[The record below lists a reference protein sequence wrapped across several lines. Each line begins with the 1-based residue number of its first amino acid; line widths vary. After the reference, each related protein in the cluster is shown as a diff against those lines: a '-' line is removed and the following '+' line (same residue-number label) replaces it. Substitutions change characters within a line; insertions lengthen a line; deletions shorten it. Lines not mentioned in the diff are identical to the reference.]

1 MPKPTVFL
9 SYSHEDEKWK
19 DELSVQLKVMEEV
32 LGVWDDRQIDG
43 GDSWFDAIRGAM
55 DGAAVAVCL
64 ISADYLTS
72 DFCKKEEIPYLLKRR
87 AEKGMRIFPVL
98 LRACPWKLVSWLK
111 PIQILPDDN
120 RPIASL
126 SSAKREEVFT
136 EIAMSIG
143 ELLAEPAVQEQPVLE
158 SVRRRIP
165 VPEREAINRPFS
177 ISPSGSL
184 DLDVI
189 GSLLPGSSGAT
200 RFAGAG
206 IDLFGRDD
214 ELSWLD
220 ELWEAGTV
228 RIVSVTGP
236 IGIGKTALVNTWCAR
251 TEREHGEE
259 ACSIRIFDNA
269 GSQPA
274 VAALLAEL
282 TQHKS
287 RELLL
292 LASREPLAE
301 LDRLPQELVARKEL
315 GPLSP
320 AAGRALLRVA
330 GVRGTDAELEE
341 ISRSLG
347 GLPAALVRRATSP
360 SPPSA

>member
-1 MPKPTVFL
+1 
-9 SYSHEDEKWK
+9 
-19 DELSVQLKVMEEV
+19 
-32 LGVWDDRQIDG
+32 
-43 GDSWFDAIRGAM
+43 
-55 DGAAVAVCL
+55 
-64 ISADYLTS
+64 LTS

-87 AEKGMRIFPVL
+87 TEQGMRLLPVL
-98 LRACPWKLVSWLK
+98 LRPCPWKLVSWLK
-111 PIQILPDDN
+111 PIQILPDDT

-126 SSAKREEVFT
+126 SSAKREQVFAG
-136 EIAMSIG
+136 IATSIG
-143 ELLAEPAVQEQPVLE
+143 ELLAQPAVQEQPVFE

-165 VPEREAINRPFS
+165 VPERAAINRPFS

-184 DLDVI
+184 DLDVS
-189 GSLLPGSSGAT
+189 SLLPGSGEVT

-220 ELWEAGTV
+220 ELWETGTV
-228 RIVSVTGP
+228 RVVSVTGP

-251 TEREHGEE
+251 TEQEHGEE
-259 ACSIRIFDNA
+259 ACWIRIVDNA

-274 VAALLAEL
+274 VAALLAEV

-320 AAGRALLRVA
+320 SAGRALLRVA

-347 GLPAALVRRATSP
+347 GLPAALVRRATAP
-360 SPPSA
+360 FPPSA